1 MAKQSKS
8 DKAKVSR
15 AMREVF
21 TDVPKTVKATGKT
34 GEAKRKM
41 QVAIGLSKARAAG
54 ARIPKAHEG
63 GVVPESGVY
72 ELEKGE
78 IVVHPGQVKRKL
90 PKSIPAKEFSEV
102 KDMPSMQRGGVV
114 PSTGIYNMHRGERVI
129 PAPKVSAVGG
139 QAGSRQMLPAS
150 GAFGTFA
157 GTPPPG
163 TLGGMPTMP
172 TT

>member
-21 TDVPKTVKATGKT
+21 TKVPKTVKATGKT

-54 ARIPKAHEG
+54 ADIPE
-63 GVVPESGVY
+63 
-72 ELEKGE
+72 
-78 IVVHPGQVKRKL
+78 R
-90 PKSIPAKEFSEV
+90 
-102 KDMPSMQRGGVV
+102 PSMQRGGVV
-114 PSTGIYNMHRGERVI
+114 PATGIYNMHRGERVI

-139 QAGSRQMLPAS
+139 RVGSQQMLPAS
-150 GAFGTFA
+150 GAFGTFT

-172 TT
+172 TA